1 MDITMPRDL
10 RTMSLAADPCTAG
23 SGHLRVPGARE
34 DGAAAGG
41 TNVARAAL
49 ADGAPIVVRLDDGA
63 RVRLREAR
71 SDDGGALRRMF
82 LRLSDRSRFLYF
94 CAGVPANDIWA
105 DRFVA
110 LGRSDGR
117 TTYALVAE
125 PGDTHDGDHEIIGLA
140 CYVRKTSGPAADI
153 GILLADAWQSRGLG
167 RFVLDRLGLEARRR
181 AVAVFTGTVL
191 WENRRMLRLVRGLF
205 PQAQLSCAQGMCDLT
220 ITFEG
225 GAAPQ
230 VL

>member
-1 MDITMPRDL
+1 
-10 RTMSLAADPCTAG
+10 
-23 SGHLRVPGARE
+23 VE
-34 DGAAAGG
+34 
-41 TNVARAAL
+41 
-49 ADGAPIVVRLDDGA
+49 GAPIVVRLDDGA
-63 RVRLREAR
+63 HVRLREAR

-94 CAGVPANDIWA
+94 CAGVPANDVWA

-117 TTYALVAE
+117 SAYALVVE
-125 PGDTHDGDHEIIGLA
+125 PEDAPSGNREIFGLA

-205 PQAQLSCAQGMCDLT
+205 PQAQLDCAQGLCDLT
-220 ITFEG
+220 IALD
-225 GAAPQ
+225 GAALQ
-230 VL
+230 AR